1 MKGHKGRVMFSRL
14 EKRQIGVMT
23 NTTMDSEQERDWE
36 SDVEWSEGILLF
48 EAGNGWEALN
58 PPR

>member
-1 MKGHKGRVMFSRL
+1 MFSRL